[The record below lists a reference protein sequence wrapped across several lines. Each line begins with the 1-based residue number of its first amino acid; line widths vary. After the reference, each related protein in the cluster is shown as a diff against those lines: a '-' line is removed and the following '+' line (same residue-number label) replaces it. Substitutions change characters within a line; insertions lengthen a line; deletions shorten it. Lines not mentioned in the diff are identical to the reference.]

1 MDAFFGITLS
11 AIVLYLWWRSET
23 RKPDPRELR
32 RNTVK
37 ARWDRK
43 RIKAEKLK
51 QEAKLARKT
60 AREMEKRKQ
69 ADTELITVILPT
81 INNDGK

>member
-11 AIVLYLWWRSET
+11 IIVLYVWWRSET

-43 RIKAEKLK
+43 RIRDEKTKREAATAKRETGERKK
-51 QEAKLARKT
+51 QQDE
-60 AREMEKRKQ
+60 EV
-69 ADTELITVILPT
+69 ITVILPT
-81 INNDGK
+81 IKHDK

>member
-11 AIVLYLWWRSET
+11 IIVLYIWWRSET
-23 RKPDPRELR
+23 RKVDPRELR

-51 QEAKLARKT
+51 QEARASRKLAKEIDRQ
-60 AREMEKRKQ
+60 KQ
-69 ADTELITVILPT
+69 VDTELISVIIPT
-81 INNDGK
+81 INNDK

>member
-11 AIVLYLWWRSET
+11 IIVLFMFWRSET

-51 QEAKLARKT
+51 QEAKLARK
-60 AREMEKRKQ
+60 AAKERQKQ
-69 ADTELITVILPT
+69 QDAELITVILPT
-81 INNDGK
+81 ISNDGK

>member
-1 MDAFFGITLS
+1 MEAFFAITLS
-11 AIVLYLWWRSET
+11 IIVIRKYLRSGTAE
-23 RKPDPRELR
+23 PDPRELN

-51 QEAKLARKT
+51 QEAAAARK
-60 AREMEKRKQ
+60 ADKERRKQ
-69 ADTELITVILPT
+69 AEEIITVVLPT

>member
-11 AIVLYLWWRSET
+11 IIVLYKWLRSET
-23 RKPDPRELR
+23 RKPDPRELS

-43 RIKAEKLK
+43 RIKAKKLK
-51 QEAKLARKT
+51 QEAVLARKT
-60 AREMEKRKQ
+60 SHEIEKRKQ
-69 ADTELITVILPT
+69 ADAELISVIIPT
-81 INNDGK
+81 INYDK

>member
-11 AIVLYLWWRSET
+11 AIVLYLWWQSET
-23 RKPDPRELR
+23 RKPDPSELR

-69 ADTELITVILPT
+69 ADTELITVIMPT

>member
-11 AIVLYLWWRSET
+11 IIVLFMWWRSQT

-51 QEAKLARKT
+51 QEAALARKT
-60 AREMEKRKQ
+60 AREKQ
-69 ADTELITVILPT
+69 KQKDTELITVILPT
-81 INNDGK
+81 INHDK

>member
-11 AIVLYLWWRSET
+11 ALVLYMWWRSET
-23 RKPDPRELR
+23 RKIDPRELR

-43 RIKAEKLK
+43 RVKAETLK
-51 QEAKLARKT
+51 RESNLARK
-60 AREMEKRKQ
+60 ASREWQKQ
-69 ADTELITVILPT
+69 KDVEQISVILPT
-81 INNDGK
+81 INHDE